1 MKYNTD
7 GDNMKGYRTFLV
19 SGLMAIFGVLAIAD
33 WNAIIDNPQA
43 GVVALGSAII
53 MAILRVFTTTPPG
66 VSSSAAP
73 ELPKE

>member
-1 MKYNTD
+1 
-7 GDNMKGYRTFLV
+7 MKGYRTFVV

-43 GVVALGSAII
+43 GIVALGSAII

-66 VSSSAAP
+66 VSAEPA
-73 ELPKE
+73 PKE

>member
-1 MKYNTD
+1 
-7 GDNMKGYRTFLV
+7 MKGYRTFIV

-66 VSSSAAP
+66 VSVEPA
-73 ELPKE
+73 PKE